1 MLHHQTLKAA
11 VGKYLP
17 LFTEGKSEE
26 DIKAE
31 IAADPK
37 EFDAEAINEIYEGI
51 VNFVPD
57 PEGDKGA
64 GDGPDKG
71 TDNGPQTGSKGPSKQ
86 TGNKEPKSF
95 VVAQQ
100 FRDKDNFDKLHK
112 VGADVSHF
120 SKTRLKKLVDM
131 GLVIGK

>member
-1 MLHHQTLKAA
+1 MLHHQTLKSA

-31 IAADPK
+31 IATDPK
-37 EFDAEAINEIYEGI
+37 EFDEEAINEIYEAI
-51 VNFVPD
+51 VNFDVPGGEND
-57 PEGDKGA
+57 
-64 GDGPDKG
+64 PDKEPE
-71 TDNGPQTGSKGPSKQ
+71 TKPKGPAKKAES
-86 TGNKEPKSF
+86 KEPKSF

-120 SKTRLKKLVDM
+120 TKTRLKKLVDM

>member
-1 MLHHQTLKAA
+1 MLHHQTLKSAI
-11 VGKYLP
+11 GKYLP

-26 DIKAE
+26 NIKAE
-31 IAADPK
+31 IATDPK
-37 EFDAEAINEIYEGI
+37 EFDTEAINEIYEGI
-51 VNFVPD
+51 INFVPGND
-57 PEGDKGA
+57 PES
-64 GDGPDKG
+64 DKG
-71 TDNGPQTGSKGPSKQ
+71 TDKGNGPDQKGSAKKADS
-86 TGNKEPKSF
+86 KEPKSY

-120 SKTRLKKLVDM
+120 NKTRLKKLVDM